1 MNRFSLVFA
10 ACAVMSAGAHA
21 ADAKADAKA
30 DNPELARDWVAM
42 DVDKDGHITPDEML
56 NYEKKKAA
64 QKK

>member
-1 MNRFSLVFA
+1 MKKFSLVFA

-21 ADAKADAKA
+21 ADKEADK
-30 DNPELARDWVAM
+30 PQLARDWVAM
-42 DVDKDGHITPDEML
+42 DVDQDGHITPDEML

>member
-1 MNRFSLVFA
+1 MKKFSLVFA

-21 ADAKADAKA
+21 TDAKADK
-30 DNPELARDWVAM
+30 PELARDWVAM
-42 DVDKDGHITPDEML
+42 DVDRDGHITPDEMV